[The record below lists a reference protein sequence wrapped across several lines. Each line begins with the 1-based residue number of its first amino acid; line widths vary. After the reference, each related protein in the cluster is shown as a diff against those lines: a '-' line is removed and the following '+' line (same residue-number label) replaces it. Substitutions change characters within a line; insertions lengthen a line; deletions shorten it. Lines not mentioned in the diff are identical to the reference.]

1 MPEHALSSGSHQRRV
16 AAAALLAGAAFGA
29 LLAAS
34 TSLAQTVQ
42 KQRELDELRGRIE
55 SLQRELEKS
64 EESMAEAADA
74 LRESERAISQTNRR
88 LYNLGAQRRALN
100 TDLQRLERDAQA
112 LRSRIEAEQQAMAG
126 LLYRQ
131 YVNGQPEV
139 LRLILNRQ
147 DPNETARQ
155 FQYLGYLSKARA
167 DLIAGLRRDLEALD
181 ELGRRAREKSA
192 DLKALEAQEAAEK
205 KRLERDEEAR
215 RLVLLKVSTEI
226 AQQRKQI
233 STLKRN
239 EQRLARLI
247 ERLAKESA
255 RRKPRSTIANR
266 ALPDPRVTDSAFG
279 RLKGKLRLPVIGEL
293 TNRFGSP
300 REDSGLSWK
309 GLFITAPTGR
319 EVKSIAPGRVVYADW
334 LRGFGNLMILD
345 HGDGYMS
352 LYGNNEAL
360 LKQVGEETRTG
371 DTIAAV
377 GNSGGNPDSGLYFE
391 LRYQGRPFDPLP
403 WVKLR

>member
-1 MPEHALSSGSHQRRV
+1 VPGSKVRLL
-16 AAAALLAGAAFGA
+16 AAAALLAGAAFTG
-29 LLAAS
+29 LLTPAS
-34 TSLAQTVQ
+34 GLAQTAQ

-64 EESMAEAADA
+64 EESKAEAVDA

-88 LYNLGAQRRALN
+88 LYNLADQRRALN
-100 TDLQRLERDAQA
+100 TDLDRLERETRSLRLRIDSEQEDLAQ
-112 LRSRIEAEQQAMAG
+112 

-155 FQYLGYLSKARA
+155 FHYLGYVSRARA
-167 DLIAGLRRDLEALD
+167 DLIAGLRRDLEELD
-181 ELGRRAREKSA
+181 ELGRRTQRKGAELRV
-192 DLKALEAQEAAEK
+192 LEAQEAADK
-205 KRLERDEEAR
+205 RRLERDKEAR
-215 RLVLLKVSTEI
+215 RSVLQKVSSEI
-226 AQQRKQI
+226 SQQRKQI

-239 EQRLARLI
+239 EQRLAGLI
-247 ERLAKESA
+247 ERLARESA
-255 RRKPRSTIANR
+255 RRKSRSTIASR
-266 ALPDPRVTDSAFG
+266 ALPDPKPTDSAFG
-279 RLKGKLRLPVIGEL
+279 RLKGKLRLPVVGEL
-293 TNRFGSP
+293 TNRFGGP

-309 GLFITAPTGR
+309 GLFITAPAGR
-319 EVKSIAPGRVVYADW
+319 EVRAIAPGRVVYSDW
-334 LRGFGNLMILD
+334 LRGFGNLMIVD

-360 LKQVGEETRTG
+360 LKQVGEETRSG

>member
-1 MPEHALSSGSHQRRV
+1 MPGSKVRLL
-16 AAAALLAGAAFGA
+16 AAAALLAGAAFTG
-29 LLAAS
+29 LLTPAS
-34 TSLAQTVQ
+34 GLAQTAQ

-64 EESMAEAADA
+64 EESKAEAVDA

-88 LYNLGAQRRALN
+88 LYNLADQRRALN
-100 TDLQRLERDAQA
+100 TDLDRLERETRSLRLRIDSEQEDLAQ
-112 LRSRIEAEQQAMAG
+112 

-155 FQYLGYLSKARA
+155 FHYLGYVSRARA
-167 DLIAGLRRDLEALD
+167 DLIAGLRRDLEELD
-181 ELGRRAREKSA
+181 ELGRRTQRKGAELRV
-192 DLKALEAQEAAEK
+192 LEAQEAADK
-205 KRLERDEEAR
+205 RRLERDKEAR
-215 RLVLLKVSTEI
+215 RSVLQKVSSEI
-226 AQQRKQI
+226 SQQRKQI

-239 EQRLARLI
+239 EQRLAGLI
-247 ERLAKESA
+247 ERLARESA
-255 RRKPRSTIANR
+255 RRKSRSTIASR
-266 ALPDPRVTDSAFG
+266 ALPDPKPTDSAFG
-279 RLKGKLRLPVIGEL
+279 RLKGKLRLPVVGEL
-293 TNRFGSP
+293 TNRFGGP

-309 GLFITAPTGR
+309 GLFITAPAGR
-319 EVKSIAPGRVVYADW
+319 EVRAIAPGRVVYSDW
-334 LRGFGNLMILD
+334 LRGFGNLMIVD

-360 LKQVGEETRTG
+360 LKQVGEETRSG

>member
-1 MPEHALSSGSHQRRV
+1 
-16 AAAALLAGAAFGA
+16 LLAGA
-29 LLAAS
+29 LLAAVVAAPQC
-34 TSLAQTVQ
+34 LAQTAQ

-55 SLQRELEKS
+55 SLQRELEKA
-64 EESMAEAADA
+64 EETKADAADA
-74 LRESERAISQTNRR
+74 LRDSERSISHTNRR
-88 LYNLGAQRRALN
+88 LYNLAAQRRELNADIHRLAL
-100 TDLQRLERDAQA
+100 EAQA
-112 LRSRIEAEQQAMAG
+112 LQSRIRSEQDALSD

-155 FQYLGYLSKARA
+155 FQYLGYISRARA
-167 DLIAGLRRDLEALD
+167 ELIAGLRQDLDKLD
-181 ELGRRAREKSA
+181 AVGKRTQRKSA
-192 DLKALEAQEAAEK
+192 DVRALETEEASEK
-205 KRLERDEEAR
+205 RRLEREKQAR
-215 RLVLLKVSTEI
+215 KRVLQQVSNEI
-226 AQQRKQI
+226 ALQRREI
-233 STLKRN
+233 STLKRD
-239 EQRLARLI
+239 EQRLTRLI
-247 ERLAKESA
+247 ERLAREATK
-255 RRKPRSTIANR
+255 RKPRPKIANR
-266 ALPDPRVTDSAFG
+266 ALPDPNLTDSAFG
-279 RLKGKLRLPVIGEL
+279 RLKGKLRLPVVGEL
-293 TNRFGSP
+293 ANRFGSP
-300 REDSGLSWK
+300 RQDSGLSWK
-309 GLFITAPTGR
+309 GLFITAPPGR

-360 LKQVGEETRTG
+360 LKQAGEEIRTG

-403 WVKLR
+403 WVRLR